1 MDVATMVAI
10 NNLNMMTMMSVMQ
23 QTQNFITII
32 DSEKEYQDMSGS
44 MLDQY
49 VGQDC
54 VVSLFNEVGAIKG
67 ILRLI
72 NKKAL

>member
-1 MDVATMVAI
+1 
-10 NNLNMMTMMSVMQ
+10 
-23 QTQNFITII
+23 
-32 DSEKEYQDMSGS
+32 MSGS